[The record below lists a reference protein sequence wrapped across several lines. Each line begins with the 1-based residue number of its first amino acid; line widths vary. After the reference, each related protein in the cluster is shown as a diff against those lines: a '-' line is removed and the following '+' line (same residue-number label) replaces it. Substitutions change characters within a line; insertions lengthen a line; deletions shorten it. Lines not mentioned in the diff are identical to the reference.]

1 MSYQSPK
8 TTIIGFPCVVWQIMT
23 NGIYGS
29 IEHRATISSA
39 KERLSMETFYSPR
52 LEAEIGLAPS
62 LITQE
67 SPASFKRI
75 GAGDYLRGYLS
86 RKLD

>member
-1 MSYQSPK
+1 
-8 TTIIGFPCVVWQIMT
+8 MT

-29 IEHRATISSA
+29 IEHRATVSSA
-39 KERLSMETFYSPR
+39 KERLSVATFYSPR
-52 LEAEIGLAPS
+52 LEAEIGPAPS

-86 RKLD
+86 RKLDGKAYIDGMRIQNEEHKGT